1 MRKLMII
8 AAPLALMACAEQAT
22 DVEEEVVETEPA
34 GMTTA
39 NGTAPG
45 TYAVSNDEGPAG
57 TSVLNGD
64 GTYQDL
70 AADGS
75 VADEGTW
82 EVVDGKTCFTS
93 NEDGAEALCW
103 TESEPAEDGSFTA
116 TSDAGETVTV
126 SPAVVE
132 AEGEAEE

>member
-1 MRKLMII
+1 MQKLII
-8 AAPLALMACAEQAT
+8 LAAPLALMACAEQAEV
-22 DVEEEVVETEPA
+22 VEETVETEPA
-34 GMTTA
+34 VMTTA

-45 TYAVSNDEGPAG
+45 TYTVSNDEGPAG
-57 TSVLNGD
+57 TSVLNAD

-70 AADGS
+70 ATDGS
-75 VADEGTW
+75 IASEGTW

-93 NEDGAEALCW
+93 SEEGAEALCW

-126 SPAVVE
+126 SPAAAESEE
-132 AEGEAEE
+132 AAE